1 MFLRQL
7 AYTQS
12 TPTIKGQFMKY
23 DWKDIEQKMIG
34 NWQAALL
41 SIVNIDRKIFSG
53 KHQPCPHCMGVD
65 RFRWDD
71 HFETKGDGGAI
82 CNQCGAGSGINWL
95 MKLSGM
101 TFPEALEAL
110 EGFLNMHPR
119 EKLEAIRK
127 ELPKINY
134 NDDFI
139 TEQEVV
145 AIMAKTTRVAM
156 NEWTLINGIG
166 CDINVARG
174 KSGELIAVEMM
185 RADTMKSCNVA
196 FIGIDGDSFRTYF
209 RAGYNKDSTING
221 KLTRGAI
228 SPIGGDNGKFIYLV
242 SDYAD
247 SWKCHYFT
255 GAHVWCCWSPENM
268 WEVVR
273 SVSDETKA
281 RLRCIVNYKFD
292 ELCAA
297 ENAGLPVILPD
308 DADTIRMAKRIR
320 RKIYDAGE
328 LLSKI
333 EFNAQN

>member
-1 MFLRQL
+1 MFYWEEIQ
-7 AYTQS
+7 
-12 TPTIKGQFMKY
+12 
-23 DWKDIEQKMIG
+23 QKMIG
-34 NWQAALL
+34 NWEAALL

-65 RFRWDD
+65 RFRWDN

-82 CNQCGAGSGINWL
+82 CNQCGSGSGMNWL

-101 TFPEALEAL
+101 SFPEALEAL
-110 EGFLNMHPR
+110 GGFLNMHPR

-139 TEQEVV
+139 TEQEVA
-145 AIMAKTTRVAM
+145 AIMSKTTRVAM

-166 CDINVARG
+166 CDVNVVRG

-185 RADTMKSCNVA
+185 RADTMKPCNVA
-196 FIGIDGDSFRTYF
+196 FIGMDGDSFRTFYK
-209 RAGYNKDSTING
+209 AGYNKDSAING
-221 KLTRGAI
+221 KLTRGAV
-228 SPIGGDNGKFIYLV
+228 STIGEDSGKFIYLV

-247 SWKCHYFT
+247 AWKCHYFT

-273 SVSDETKA
+273 NVSDEQRTK
-281 RLRCIVNYKFD
+281 LRCIINNNFD
-292 ELCAA
+292 EVCAA
-297 ENAGLPVILPD
+297 ENAGLPILITD
-308 DADTIRMAKRIR
+308 DGQDIRYSGAIRKRLY
-320 RKIYDAGE
+320 KPEE
-328 LLSKI
+328 LLKH
-333 EFNAQN
+333 

>member
-1 MFLRQL
+1 MR
-7 AYTQS
+7 
-12 TPTIKGQFMKY
+12 Y
-23 DWKDIEQKMIG
+23 DWKDIEPKMLG
-34 NWQAALL
+34 NWQAAIM
-41 SIVNIDRKIFSG
+41 SIVNVDSRVFNG
-53 KHQPCPHCMGVD
+53 KHQPCPSCGGRD
-65 RFRWDD
+65 RFRFDD
-71 HFETKGDGGAI
+71 NLDYKGDGGAI
-82 CNQCGAGSGINWL
+82 CNQCGNGSGITWL

-101 TFPEALEAL
+101 SFPEALEAL
-110 EGFLNMHPR
+110 GGFLNMHPR

-139 TEQEVV
+139 TEQEVA

-166 CDINVARG
+166 CDVNVVRG

-185 RADTMKSCNVA
+185 RADTMKPCNVA
-196 FIGIDGDSFRTYF
+196 FIGMDGDSFRTFF
-209 RAGYNKDSTING
+209 RAGYNKDSAING

-228 SPIGGDNGKFIYLV
+228 STIGEDNGKFIYLV

-247 SWKCHYFT
+247 AWKCHYFT

-273 SVSDETKA
+273 SVSDEMKA

-297 ENAGLPVILPD
+297 ENAGLPMMLPD

-320 RKIYDAGE
+320 RKIYEAGE
-328 LLSKI
+328 LI
-333 EFNAQN
+333 EKVSVSR